1 MIDGEDAATSSVS
14 SSVVQPA
21 TEAAP
26 PTPSAPSNRRRGSG
40 IMGGFLPQVSVEQ
53 PALSTGQTILI
64 RLEPL
69 GDVPRGIYMG
79 LFEAAVNGA
88 IDRFRSVFALVSE
101 HVVTAARCVSLRPKP
116 PPLAVLKGRRGG
128 SLATDDTP
136 RREQQFA
143 DAGVDPDALP
153 EFITERRGLEKWVLR
168 AVRP

>member
-116 PPLAVLKGRRGG
+116 PTASGPQRP
-128 SLATDDTP
+128 P
-136 RREQQFA
+136 RRVA
-143 DAGVDPDALP
+143 RH
-153 EFITERRGLEKWVLR
+153 RRHTPTR
-168 AVRP
+168 ATVRGCGR